1 MAAQFLPRPKLPDGF
16 AAEVAVQELE
26 SHDGHRG
33 HLARLQC
40 TRQKCSHP
48 GVCECPAEVSIRLL
62 SCSFIIATSDEF
74 AGRSEDLLVGK
85 NVPASARWKE
95 VVRHQLD
102 TA

>member
-1 MAAQFLPRPKLPDGF
+1 MAAQFLPRPKLPDEF
-16 AAEVAVQELE
+16 AMEVAVQELE
-26 SHDGHRG
+26 SRGG

-48 GVCECPAEVSIRLL
+48 GVCECPAEVSIRLS